1 VHTRKQRKTQRKTK
15 KQ

>member
-1 VHTRKQRKTQRKTK
+1 VHTRKQRKTQRKTR